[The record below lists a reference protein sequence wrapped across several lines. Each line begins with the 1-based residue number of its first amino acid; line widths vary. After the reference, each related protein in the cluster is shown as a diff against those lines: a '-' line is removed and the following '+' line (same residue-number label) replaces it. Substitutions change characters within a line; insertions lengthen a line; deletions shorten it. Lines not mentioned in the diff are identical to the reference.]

1 MEEIAN
7 YAELIKLGLPD
18 FIEVKG
24 VTFCGDSD
32 ARFVLSLI
40 LWVFFSLFFLTL
52 VFAVLVFVTHR
63 LVI

>member
-7 YAELIKLGLPD
+7 YAELIKLGCPD

-32 ARFVLSLI
+32 ASD
-40 LWVFFSLFFLTL
+40 LTIKNTPFHDE
-52 VFAVLVFVTHR
+52 VVAFCRV
-63 LVI
+63 